1 MDVAE
6 LLRRVKEGA
15 VSIEAAEKELK
26 KLLFRRDRKS
36 VV

>member
-26 KLLFRRDRKS
+26 KLPYEDL
-36 VV
+36 

>member
-6 LLRRVKEGA
+6 LLRQVKEGS

-26 KLLFRRDRKS
+26 KLPY
-36 VV
+36 